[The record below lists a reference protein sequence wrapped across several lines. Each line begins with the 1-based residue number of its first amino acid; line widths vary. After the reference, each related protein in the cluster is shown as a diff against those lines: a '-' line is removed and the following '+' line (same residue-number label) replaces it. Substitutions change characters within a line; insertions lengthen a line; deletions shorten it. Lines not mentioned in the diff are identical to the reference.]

1 MSAAAAVEDWQV
13 IDEELKLNENDKLG
27 SGGYGNVFRGKY
39 VLPKNRKNLFRL
51 FGGGN
56 KIEVAV
62 KRIDKESV
70 KKLVEDDIHRK
81 VGNRPNVLYFYD
93 AKDIARYRLL

>member
-27 SGGYGNVFRGKY
+27 SGGYGTVFRGKY

-62 KRIDKESV
+62 KRIDKERV
-70 KKLVEDDIHRK
+70 KLEDEILAKVSGYHR
-81 VGNRPNVLYFYD
+81 NVLHFYC
-93 AKDIARYRLL
+93 AKEKYGWR

>member
-27 SGGYGNVFRGKY
+27 SGGYGTVFRGKF
-39 VLPKNRKNLFRL
+39 VLPKNRKYLFRL

-62 KRIDKESV
+62 KRIDKERV
-70 KKLVEDDIHRK
+70 KLEDEILAKVSGNHR
-81 VGNRPNVLYFYD
+81 NVLHFYC
-93 AKDIARYRLL
+93 AKEKYGWR

>member
-27 SGGYGNVFRGKY
+27 SGGYGTVFRGKY

-62 KRIDKESV
+62 KRIDKERV
-70 KKLVEDDIHRK
+70 KLEDEILAKVSGNHR
-81 VGNRPNVLYFYD
+81 NVLHFYC
-93 AKDIARYRLL
+93 AKEKYGWR